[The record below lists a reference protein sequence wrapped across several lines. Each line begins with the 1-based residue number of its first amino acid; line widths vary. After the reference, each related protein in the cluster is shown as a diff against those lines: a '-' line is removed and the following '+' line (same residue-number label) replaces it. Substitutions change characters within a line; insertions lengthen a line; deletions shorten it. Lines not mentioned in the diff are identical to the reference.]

1 MKDVKVAVIQDAPIL
16 FNLSA
21 TLDKVETLATK
32 AAQEKPDLILFPEAF
47 IPAYPR
53 GLTFG
58 TVVGSRS
65 DQGRELWLKYWENSI
80 PIPGEAC
87 NRLGNLAKTLDTFL
101 VIGVT
106 ERGETG
112 TLYCTLLYFDNK
124 GVLIS
129 KHRKLKPTGAE
140 RIIWG
145 EGDGSDLEVISTDF
159 GKIGGLICW
168 ENYMPLART
177 YLYQQGIALYLA
189 PTADQRDSWQ
199 HTLKHI
205 ATEGRCYVLGCNQFV
220 RKEDYPNTLQGE
232 DLTDL
237 PAVPSKGG
245 SVIIDPLGHTVAGPL
260 WDESGILHATLDMSL
275 IAKSKMDFDPVG
287 HYARDDVFELKK
299 LR

>member
-1 MKDVKVAVIQDAPIL
+1 M
-16 FNLSA
+16 
-21 TLDKVETLATK
+21 
-32 AAQEKPDLILFPEAF
+32 
-47 IPAYPR
+47 
-53 GLTFG
+53 
-58 TVVGSRS
+58 
-65 DQGRELWLKYWENSI
+65 
-80 PIPGEAC
+80 
-87 NRLGNLAKTLDTFL
+87 
-101 VIGVT
+101 
-106 ERGETG
+106 
-112 TLYCTLLYFDNK
+112 
-124 GVLIS
+124 
-129 KHRKLKPTGAE
+129 
-140 RIIWG
+140 
-145 EGDGSDLEVISTDF
+145 
-159 GKIGGLICW
+159 
-168 ENYMPLART
+168 
-177 YLYQQGIALYLA
+177 
-189 PTADQRDSWQ
+189 QRDSWQ